1 VRALHRPSSRAQRSC
16 VAAKDTCR
24 GASARRRR
32 LRVSPGLTRRP
43 RAGPR
48 FLCALHPSMRPAWAA
63 AWARLLKPGGELVT
77 LMFPLPAAPGAPALA
92 AGGGADAA
100 AGAEPAAG
108 AAPGQERDGAPGG
121 GAAVAAGAAGGP
133 GAGGG
138 GGPEQGPPWPLTR
151 ELYSE
156 LLLPSGEQVSR
167 LVQRGACGGVC
178 LPVKPLPLSLPCCPA
193 ALLPA

>member
-1 VRALHRPSSRAQRSC
+1 MRALHRPSSRAQRSC

-156 LLLPSGEQVSR
+156 LLLPSGERVSR
-167 LVQRGACGGVC
+167 LVHAVPAVGSAC
-178 LPVKPLPLSLPCCPA
+178 LSSR
-193 ALLPA
+193 